1 MAKITLWWADPTL
14 AMQGSSRH
22 YGVAWGRW
30 RTGHGGQTCPHQT
43 SAQVEAA
50 GDRLA
55 SMADAIAETVKIA
68 SAQLD
73 ANSVTGGYGSGF

>member
-1 MAKITLWWADPTL
+1 MGHPVPQLHDAIVMIMTWTAL
-14 AMQGSSRH
+14 
-22 YGVAWGRW
+22 
-30 RTGHGGQTCPHQT
+30 RT
-43 SAQVEAA
+43 

-55 SMADAIAETVKIA
+55 SMADAIAETVKIT